1 MPQQLGAAATTL
13 LLGTL
18 GMSLQRRPQAEVQ
31 ALHKPAFQLLCTA
44 AASANA
50 AAAPANAAANA
61 APAAPPLPGATE
73 VPPRWRAPSLLP
85 ISPLVPIAGLPLPTP
100 ISSPTSI
107 SPNEMGLEDGCEIER
122 ATSSWL
128 SCEHCLPLPGDP
140 LTCTLHRAGGRVQ
153 GTVHRGGP
161 DRRLRVCKQLRRQ
174 LADGAQLLEG
184 GEEMCGLLEQ
194 EATLTMALL
203 TIAVGRTRYG
213 RTTMAVHR

>member
-1 MPQQLGAAATTL
+1 MASPAAERR
-13 LLGTL
+13 
-18 GMSLQRRPQAEVQ
+18 LQSRARLQSRK
-31 ALHKPAFQLLCTA
+31 L
-44 AASANA
+44 S
-50 AAAPANAAANA
+50 APA
-61 APAAPPLPGATE
+61 
-73 VPPRWRAPSLLP
+73 R
-85 ISPLVPIAGLPLPTP
+85 
-100 ISSPTSI
+100 
-107 SPNEMGLEDGCEIER
+107 
-122 ATSSWL
+122 WL

-140 LTCTLHRAGGRVQ
+140 LTCTLHRAAGRVQ

-161 DRRLRVCKQLRRQ
+161 DRRLRACKQLRRQ

>member
-1 MPQQLGAAATTL
+1 MP
-13 LLGTL
+13 
-18 GMSLQRRPQAEVQ
+18 P
-31 ALHKPAFQLLCTA
+31 H
-44 AASANA
+44 
-50 AAAPANAAANA
+50 
-61 APAAPPLPGATE
+61 
-73 VPPRWRAPSLLP
+73 WRAPSLLP
-85 ISPLVPIAGLPLPTP
+85 ISPRVPIAGLPLPTP
-100 ISSPTSI
+100 ISSSTSI
-107 SPNEMGLEDGCEIER
+107 SPKEMGLEDGCEIER

-153 GTVHRGGP
+153 GTVHRGGS
-161 DRRLRVCKQLRRQ
+161 DWRLRACKQLRRQ